1 MPRGGGEGRGTFGRP
16 PHVFYARVGK
26 GALGGPAEAPHVGG
40 EARLGS
46 RGAVMMDETAGR
58 GPIEERDR
66 PAEQVRSLGRL
77 RGGADTLDRA
87 LQPCPHRLI
96 SVSAPA
102 ALAHTLH
109 RRFRVRQ
116 LHSRFSS
123 A

>member
-1 MPRGGGEGRGTFGRP
+1 
-16 PHVFYARVGK
+16 
-26 GALGGPAEAPHVGG
+26 
-40 EARLGS
+40 
-46 RGAVMMDETAGR
+46 MMDETAGR

-87 LQPCPHRLI
+87 LQPSPHRLI
-96 SVSAPA
+96 SVSTPA

-109 RRFRVRQ
+109 CGFRVRQ